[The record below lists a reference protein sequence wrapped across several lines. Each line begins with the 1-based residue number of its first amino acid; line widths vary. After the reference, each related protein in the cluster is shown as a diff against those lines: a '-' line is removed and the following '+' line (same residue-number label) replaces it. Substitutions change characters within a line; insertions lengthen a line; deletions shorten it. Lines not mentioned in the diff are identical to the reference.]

1 MGGFEILGLVLL
13 VLAFVFIGI
22 ECVIPGFGA
31 PGILGL
37 GCLAA
42 GIALSAHSCMQ
53 AAKLAA
59 LLAVLM
65 AAFIFIILKLLASG
79 KMKSPIILEDKL
91 DTERGFISS
100 SDLDYLIG
108 RSGVTVT
115 ALRPAG
121 KISVDE
127 LVLDVISAGPF
138 IEKGKTVK
146 IIKVS
151 NNSLM
156 VCETDGGKS

>member
-37 GCLAA
+37 GCMAA
-42 GIALSAHSCMQ
+42 GIALSAHSWVQ

-65 AAFIFIILKLLASG
+65 AAFIFIILKLLAS
-79 KMKSPIILEDKL
+79 
-91 DTERGFISS
+91 
-100 SDLDYLIG
+100 
-108 RSGVTVT
+108 
-115 ALRPAG
+115 
-121 KISVDE
+121 
-127 LVLDVISAGPF
+127 
-138 IEKGKTVK
+138 IE
-146 IIKVS
+146 
-151 NNSLM
+151 
-156 VCETDGGKS
+156 EF

>member
-22 ECVIPGFGA
+22 ECIVPGFGA
-31 PGILGL
+31 PGVLGL

-42 GIALSAHSCMQ
+42 GIALSAHSLRQ
-53 AAKLAA
+53 AAMLGAI
-59 LLAVLM
+59 LIVFLAV
-65 AAFIFIILKLLASG
+65 FIFIILKLLASG
-79 KMKSPIILEDKL
+79 RLKSPIILEEKL
-91 DTERGFISS
+91 DTEKGFIGS
-100 SDLDYLIG
+100 SDLNYLIG
-108 RSGVTVT
+108 KSGVTVT

-127 LVLDVISAGPF
+127 LMLDVISAGPY
-138 IEKGKTVK
+138 IEKGRMVK

-156 VCETDGGKS
+156 VRETGAKNA